1 MGTSSVQANVE
12 ESVRALHRVM
22 LLLTLLNV
30 DSKCRNIV
38 DHVVAELD
46 ERVSWRRFGKCI
58 SDHVFGI
65 AGDEFEGVPMLILQE
80 AQASSVMP
88 GTIERLE
95 LLSSHD
101 PTRSV
106 VLVDGY
112 WLVE

>member
-1 MGTSSVQANVE
+1 MHQRYV
-12 ESVRALHRVM
+12 L
-22 LLLTLLNV
+22 
-30 DSKCRNIV
+30 
-38 DHVVAELD
+38 
-46 ERVSWRRFGKCI
+46 
-58 SDHVFGI
+58 GI
-65 AGDEFEGVPMLILQE
+65 PGDEFEGVPILILQE
-80 AQASSVMP
+80 AQASGLMP